1 MDKKRKWQFAL
12 ILTVILLT
20 IYNIL
25 PTLFFYLQPLA
36 SPVSKTAAEKYA
48 LDIAARVDQ
57 LETDSI
63 EWLHSYCDLL
73 GIHPQSIQTAA
84 NSPDLLEIKCSKS
97 ADIKTLRKFLPRA
110 GLLIPFSPAQLQ
122 VVSPSDDPKEILV
135 QRKIGLRLSP
145 LAKNDALFTY
155 IPKMEDDALS
165 FKYRSLIQDRLR
177 SIADCLTSPVS
188 FSEQKNPLILATS
201 ILEIASLYETRPH
214 LAGRLAGR
222 FAKTADPQKL
232 LAEFATARDGL
243 KAARGKLAEGATE
256 APLFEKQEL
265 TLASA
270 EAFLKKKAAL
280 FSPPSSTSEF
290 IEDRIELA
298 KSNPFFKDITID
310 WNKNQA
316 ILHLHTD
323 LENGLDSNDVQQ
335 LLMDEA
341 ARISGLTNE
350 TISPTSNGYVIALQQ
365 MEGMTGVLTLNLRTL
380 ANRQCETLL
389 QTLRSN
395 WRPTHSDLT
404 NLPIVTESEY
414 EHLSSMEK
422 SLCLIVSTRGDSL
435 YVTAK
440 GLSHILKAYEGTKET
455 AEMRL
460 LLEDFQNLAQLL
472 QSRGFTAQAGETT
485 VFELRKMHAPLLA
498 STRENFK
505 IFGSNP
511 IALLEFSNQEQRI
524 IALNKIET
532 QMHEDLLK
540 WNDEYKS
547 SQVSMNPT
555 ARYDV
560 PKPTRNL
567 FWNNLCLNIKKMWR
581 GDEKKILRWGL
592 DLSGGKSVQI
602 ELRDHNNQIVTD
614 EADLKQGIN
623 ELFTRVNKMGVSD
636 VSIRR
641 IGHHIELDFP
651 GSQALSAS
659 ELVKA
664 SSMFF
669 HVVNEKFSTSNP
681 SLAPTIDRFLQEV
694 WNEATV
700 TRKQDPESVQAIAFR
715 QLYSESPSAAAS
727 LLLENG
733 LELSNPTSESGGK
746 SLNDSLSMI
755 AILRESGHTHP
766 LLVTFR
772 NHVLEGSDLIGVR
785 SNYDPSKGNYL
796 SFDVQGS
803 SARAQLFA
811 WTSDFC
817 KERILGTAKEE
828 FSRGNGWRMA
838 VILNGSVISA
848 PTLESPLQGNAQIS
862 GSFTQREV
870 TQLASDLKAGS
881 LTFTPKILSEKN
893 ISPEL
898 GKTDRAKGIF
908 ATAAALVLVIIS
920 MIAYYRF
927 AGVVASIA
935 VLFNLLILWAVLQNL
950 GASLSLAGI
959 AGIILTVGMAVDA
972 NVLVFERMKEEFAIS
987 GRISLAI
994 QAGYEKAFSA
1004 ILDSNVTTIIAA
1016 LILLNFDAGPIKAF
1030 AIAMIIGIAS
1040 SMFTALFM
1048 TRVYFNYWLTNS
1060 RHKKLTMANWIRASH
1075 FDFLK
1080 KAKYAFGIA
1089 AVIIAIGGSLLIGKN
1104 STIFGMDFTGGYS
1117 LQVELEQPDANA
1129 PEKLT
1134 QYLLSHG
1141 ATSRDFQIR
1150 QQHLSTNCQIML
1162 ATAMEREGKPF
1173 YGLPLISENGSNPRI
1188 DWIAHAF
1195 EEAGLPLSSASKLS
1209 LEANW
1214 TAMSGQM
1221 SESMRNN
1228 AILGIAL
1235 AFLGIFI
1242 YIAFRFEY
1250 KYAIAALLCLLHDV
1264 LITLGAVGLL
1274 HALKA
1279 PVQIDL
1285 NTIAAIMT
1293 IIGYS
1298 LNDTII
1304 VFDRIREDTH
1314 LAPNKD
1320 MAKIVNH
1327 ALNATLSRTT
1337 ITSGTTLLVLVALL
1351 IFGGASI
1358 FSFALVMTLGVIFGT
1373 ISSWFIASPLM
1384 LFFHRKEEKEVEVE
1398 ILSNN

>member
-1 MDKKRKWQFAL
+1 M
-12 ILTVILLT
+12 
-20 IYNIL
+20 
-25 PTLFFYLQPLA
+25 
-36 SPVSKTAAEKYA
+36 
-48 LDIAARVDQ
+48 
-57 LETDSI
+57 
-63 EWLHSYCDLL
+63 
-73 GIHPQSIQTAA
+73 
-84 NSPDLLEIKCSKS
+84 
-97 ADIKTLRKFLPRA
+97 RKFLPRA

-122 VVSPSDDPKEILV
+122 VAAPTDDPKEIIV

-145 LAKNDALFTY
+145 LAKDDALFSY
-155 IPKMEDDALS
+155 VPKMENDTLS
-165 FKYRSLIQDRLR
+165 FKYRSLIQTRLH
-177 SIADCLTSPVS
+177 SVADCLTSPIF
-188 FSEQKNPLILATS
+188 FSEPKNPLTLAS
-201 ILEIASLYETRPH
+201 SVLEIASLYETRPQ
-214 LAGRLAGR
+214 LAGRLAAR
-222 FAKTADPQKL
+222 FAKTAEPQTL
-232 LAEFATARDGL
+232 LAEFANARDSL
-243 KAARGKLAEGATE
+243 KAARGKLAADAPE
-256 APLFEKQEL
+256 ALLFEKQEF

-270 EAFLKKKAAL
+270 EAFLKKKAPL
-280 FSPPSSTSEF
+280 FSPVSSSSEF

-298 KSNPFFKDITID
+298 KSNPFFRDITID
-310 WNKNQA
+310 WNNNLA
-316 ILHLHTD
+316 VLHLHTD
-323 LENGLDSNDVQQ
+323 IENSLDSNDIQQ
-335 LLMDEA
+335 WLMDEA
-341 ARISGLTNE
+341 AKVSGLTNE
-350 TISPTSNGYVIALQQ
+350 TITPTANGYVIALQD
-365 MEGMTGVLTLNLRTL
+365 MEEMTGVLTLDLSTL
-380 ANRQCETLL
+380 AERQCQNLL
-389 QTLRSN
+389 NAIRAN
-395 WRPTHSDLT
+395 WHPTHSDLAH
-404 NLPIVTESEY
+404 LPIVTENEY
-414 EHLSSMEK
+414 ERLSTMEK
-422 SLCLIVSTRGDSL
+422 SLCLIASTRGDSL
-435 YVTAK
+435 FVTAK
-440 GLSHILKAYEGTKET
+440 GFSHIARAYEGTKET
-455 AEMRL
+455 HEMRL
-460 LLEDFQNLAQLL
+460 LLEDFQSLAKLL

-485 VFELRKMHAPLLA
+485 VFELRKIHAPIIA

-505 IFGSNP
+505 VLGSTP
-511 IALLEFSNQEQRI
+511 IAVLEFSNQEQRI

-547 SQVSMNPT
+547 SQVSMNPS

-560 PKPTRNL
+560 PPPVHNL
-567 FWNNLCLNIKKMWR
+567 FWNNLCLNFKKIWR

-602 ELRDHNNQIVTD
+602 ELRDQNNQIVTE

-623 ELFTRVNKMGVSD
+623 ELFNRVNKMGVSD

-641 IGHHIELDFP
+641 IGNHIELDFP

-669 HVVNEKFSTSNP
+669 HVVNEKFGPSNP
-681 SLAPTIDRFLQEV
+681 SIAPAVDRFLQEV
-694 WNEATV
+694 WNEAMV
-700 TRKQDPESVQAIAFR
+700 TRKQDPENVQAIAYNH
-715 QLYSESPSAAAS
+715 LYNESPSAAAS

-733 LELSNPTSESGGK
+733 LELADPGAQTGGK
-746 SLNDSLSMI
+746 VLNDSLSMI
-755 AILRESGHTHP
+755 ALMRESGHTHP
-766 LLVTFR
+766 LLITFR
-772 NHVLEGSDLIGVR
+772 NHVLEGSDLVGVR

-796 SFDVQGS
+796 SFEVQGS
-803 SARAQLFA
+803 SARAHLFD
-811 WTSDFC
+811 WTSAYS
-817 KERILGTAKEE
+817 KERILGTSKEE

-848 PTLESPLQGNAQIS
+848 PTLESPLQGSAQIS
-862 GSFTQREV
+862 GSFTQREI

-908 ATAAALVLVIIS
+908 ATTAALVLVMIS

-927 AGVVASIA
+927 AGVVASVA

-1048 TRVYFNYWLTNS
+1048 TRVYFNYWLTNP

-1080 KAKYAFGIA
+1080 KAKYAFGVA
-1089 AVIIAIGGSLLIGKN
+1089 AVIIAVGGSLLINKN

-1117 LQVELEQPDANA
+1117 LQVELEKPDANA
-1129 PEKLT
+1129 SEKLT

-1141 ATSRDFQIR
+1141 AAPRDFQIR
-1150 QQHLSTNCQIML
+1150 QQHMSTHCQIML
-1162 ATAMEREGKPF
+1162 ATAMEQEGKPF
-1173 YGLPLISENGSNPRI
+1173 YGLPLISEDGANPRI
-1188 DWIAHAF
+1188 NWIANAF
-1195 EEAGLPLSSASKLS
+1195 DEAGLPLSIASQKS
-1209 LEANW
+1209 LDANW

-1264 LITLGAVGLL
+1264 LVTLGAVGLL
-1274 HALKA
+1274 HALKV

-1304 VFDRIREDTH
+1304 VFDRIREDTR

-1320 MAKIVNH
+1320 MAKIVNV

-1373 ISSWFIASPLM
+1373 LSSWFIASPLM

-1398 ILSNN
+1398 ILSN